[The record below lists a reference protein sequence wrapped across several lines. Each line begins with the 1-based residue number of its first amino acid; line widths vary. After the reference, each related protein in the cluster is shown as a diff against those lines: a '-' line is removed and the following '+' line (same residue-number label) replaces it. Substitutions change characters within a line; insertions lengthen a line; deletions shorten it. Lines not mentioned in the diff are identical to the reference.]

1 MSNFGHIHER
11 VTSVIQQRP
20 LTLLGSKN
28 AFEYNASTAF
38 LASEG
43 VNNEDPA
50 ESSSLINTYGEIT
63 RKVLRAPPSGV
74 TTFSVLLGSPSG
86 AMVGALDVNAQIAV
100 NMVIPGKMGNS
111 LSDRVASLRVP
122 LLRLNASANAIGNT
136 WDESNFPHW
145 HWFDYLRDIGAA
157 EEFAFANDYEIVYDS
172 PMSRMARAEELV
184 GVQRTMEL
192 LAPFAQINPEVLDV
206 FDPDALA
213 RLTAEVSGVPTPV
226 LRSQDAVD
234 KLRQQRA
241 QQTQEAAM
249 VQAAQPLAG
258 AMKDA
263 AQANQL
269 LQGA

>member
-157 EEFAFANDYEIVYDS
+157 EEFAFANDYEIVYDGTFGNGAVVMGRDRTS
-172 PMSRMARAEELV
+172 GTDMG
-184 GVQRTMEL
+184 GVQTVAFDNAGAIDLEFLVSLRSRDDSTVSQ
-192 LAPFAQINPEVLDV
+192 AYAAQIL
-206 FDPDALA
+206 
-213 RLTAEVSGVPTPV
+213 VSG
-226 LRSQDAVD
+226 S
-234 KLRQQRA
+234 
-241 QQTQEAAM
+241 
-249 VQAAQPLAG
+249 
-258 AMKDA
+258 
-263 AQANQL
+263 
-269 LQGA
+269 

>member
-38 LASEG
+38 LTSEG

-74 TTFSVLLGSPSG
+74 TTFAVLLGAPSG

-136 WDESNFPHW
+136 WNESNFPHW
-145 HWFDYLRDIGAA
+145 HWFNYLREIGAA
-157 EEFAFANDYEIVYDS
+157 EEFAFANDYEIVYDGTFGNGAVV
-172 PMSRMARAEELV
+172 MGRDRTAGTDMG
-184 GVQRTMEL
+184 GVQTVAFDNAGAIDLEFLVSLRSRDDSTVSQ
-192 LAPFAQINPEVLDV
+192 AYAAQIL
-206 FDPDALA
+206 
-213 RLTAEVSGVPTPV
+213 VSG
-226 LRSQDAVD
+226 S
-234 KLRQQRA
+234 
-241 QQTQEAAM
+241 
-249 VQAAQPLAG
+249 
-258 AMKDA
+258 
-263 AQANQL
+263 
-269 LQGA
+269 

>member
-38 LASEG
+38 LTSEG

-157 EEFAFANDYEIVYDS
+157 EEFAFANDYEIVYDGTFGNGAVVMGRDRTS
-172 PMSRMARAEELV
+172 GTDMG
-184 GVQRTMEL
+184 GVQTVAFDNAGAIDLEFLVSLRSRDDSTVSQ
-192 LAPFAQINPEVLDV
+192 AYAAQIL
-206 FDPDALA
+206 
-213 RLTAEVSGVPTPV
+213 VSG
-226 LRSQDAVD
+226 S
-234 KLRQQRA
+234 
-241 QQTQEAAM
+241 
-249 VQAAQPLAG
+249 
-258 AMKDA
+258 
-263 AQANQL
+263 
-269 LQGA
+269 